1 MRIRNKGRI
10 DEMKKL
16 RSIVSAGLVLAI
28 AMSVASCDGEGKNTT
43 EDTTYEAPTTVT
55 EIEEPTTTETEST
68 TKPTVDPWGQLHEA
82 DEIVGA
88 TAIADKLIDQKTDDA
103 LFGHDLD
110 GFMHGGA
117 AFSGDKSHRIMMPDG
132 GYKIEGYEF
141 KRIYLWTENDIV
153 TKITFAVRD
162 KELIPSTEAET
173 KGAASDMNYDAE
185 GAYAKITSELNA
197 AFGESTKLIDTA
209 ELKAAKSECLV
220 WEHNGRDIAVTYAV
234 DCYGI
239 AGNNEFRIDVYTSGA
254 EGSSDASA
262 DDFKVTMTKL
272 GNCMGLDK
280 DSVKT
285 MVEDLF
291 GVKLDNEQ
299 ADKNNYYYS
308 ASITIEG
315 VEFNQVIIKTNKGDG
330 KTYEIYFVNDTSNT
344 KDCEG
349 YLETFK
355 KKLAESFS
363 DNFIPTNSAEYKG
376 VMHMISDYNFCIIGG
391 SYSANYNRFYLI
403 INAERLKEK

>member
-1 MRIRNKGRI
+1 
-10 DEMKKL
+10 MKKL
-16 RSIVSAGLVLAI
+16 RSIVSAGLVFAI
-28 AMSVASCDGEGKNTT
+28 CLSVASCNGAGKGT
-43 EDTTYEAPTTVT
+43 EEPFEPPTVIT
-55 EIEEPTTTETEST
+55 EIEEPTETETETEAT
-68 TKPTVDPWGQLHEA
+68 TKPTVDPWGQLYGA

-117 AFSGDKSHRIMMPDG
+117 AFSGDKSHRIMIPDD
-132 GYKIEGYEF
+132 GYKIEGFAF

-162 KELIPSTEAET
+162 KELIPSTEAEA

-185 GAYAKITSELNA
+185 GAYAKITSQLVA
-197 AFGESTKLIDTA
+197 AFGETAKTIDTA
-209 ELKAAKSECLV
+209 DLKAAKSECLV

-239 AGNNEFRIDVYTSGA
+239 TGNNEFKIEVYSSGA
-254 EGSSDASA
+254 EGSADTAS
-262 DDFKVTMTKL
+262 DDFKVTLTKL

-280 DSVKT
+280 DTVKT
-285 MVEDLF
+285 MVEELF
-291 GVKLDNEQ
+291 GVKLNNEQ
-299 ADKNNYYYS
+299 EDKNNYYYS
-308 ASITIEG
+308 SNITIEG
-315 VEFNQVIIKTNKGDG
+315 IEFNQVIIKTNKGDG
-330 KTYEIYFVNDTSNT
+330 KTYEIYFVNDTSST
-344 KDCEG
+344 KECEG

-355 KKLAESFS
+355 KKLAESYS
-363 DNFIPTNSAEYKG
+363 DNFIPTNSSEYVG
-376 VMHMISDYNFCIIGG
+376 VMRMLSDYNFCIIGG

>member
-1 MRIRNKGRI
+1 
-10 DEMKKL
+10 MKKI

-28 AMSVASCDGEGKNTT
+28 ALSVASCDGEGKNTT
-43 EDTTYEAPTTVT
+43 EDTTYETAAVVT
-55 EIEEPTTTETEST
+55 ETEEPTTAETEAT
-68 TKPTVDPWGQLHEA
+68 TEPTVDPWGQIHEA

-117 AFSGDKSHRIMMPDG
+117 AFSGDKSHRIMVPDG

-141 KRIYLWTENDIV
+141 KRIFLWTENDIV

-162 KELIPSTEAET
+162 KELIPSTEAEA
-173 KGAASDMNYDAE
+173 KGSASDMNYDVE
-185 GAYAKITSELNA
+185 GAYAKITSKLNA
-197 AFGESTKLIDTA
+197 AFGESTKTIDTA
-209 ELKAAKSECLV
+209 DLKAAKSECLV

-254 EGSSDASA
+254 EGSSDASS
-262 DDFKVTMTKL
+262 DDFKVTLTKL

-355 KKLAESFS
+355 KKLAESYS
-363 DNFIPTNSAEYKG
+363 DNFIPTNSAEYIG
-376 VMHMISDYNFCIIGG
+376 VMSMINDYNFCIIGG
-391 SYSANYNRFYLI
+391 SYSANCNRFYLI

>member
-1 MRIRNKGRI
+1 
-10 DEMKKL
+10 MKKL
-16 RSIVSAGLVLAI
+16 RSIVSAGLVFAI
-28 AMSVASCDGEGKNTT
+28 CLSVASCNGAGKGT
-43 EDTTYEAPTTVT
+43 EEPFEPPTVII
-55 EIEEPTTTETEST
+55 EIEEPTETETEAT
-68 TKPTVDPWGQLHEA
+68 TKPTVDPWGQLYGA

-162 KELIPSTEAET
+162 KELIPSTEAEA

-185 GAYAKITSELNA
+185 GAYAKITSKMAE
-197 AFGESTKLIDTA
+197 AFGESTKTVDTSG
-209 ELKAAKSECLV
+209 LKAAKSECLV

-239 AGNNEFRIDVYTSGA
+239 TGNNEFKIEVYSSGA
-254 EGSSDASA
+254 EGSADTAS
-262 DDFKVTMTKL
+262 DDFKVTLTKL

-280 DSVKT
+280 DTVKT

-291 GVKLDNEQ
+291 GVKLNNEQ

-308 ASITIEG
+308 SNITIEG
-315 VEFNQVIIKTNKGDG
+315 IEFNQVIIKTNKGDG
-330 KTYEIYFVNDTSNT
+330 KTYEIYFVNDTSST
-344 KDCEG
+344 KECEG

-355 KKLAESFS
+355 KKLAESYS
-363 DNFIPTNSAEYKG
+363 DNFIPTNSSEYVG
-376 VMHMISDYNFCIIGG
+376 VMRMLSDYNFCIIGG

>member
-1 MRIRNKGRI
+1 
-10 DEMKKL
+10 MKKL
-16 RSIVSAGLVLAI
+16 RSIISAGLVFAI
-28 AMSVASCDGEGKNTT
+28 CLSVASCNGAGKGT
-43 EDTTYEAPTTVT
+43 EEPFEPPTVIT
-55 EIEEPTTTETEST
+55 EIEEPTETETETEAT
-68 TKPTVDPWGQLHEA
+68 TKPTVDPWGQLYGA
-82 DEIVGA
+82 DEIAGA
-88 TAIADKLIDQKTDDA
+88 TAIANEVLDKKTDDA
-103 LFGHDLD
+103 LFGHYLD

-162 KELIPSTEAET
+162 KELIPSTEAEA

-185 GAYAKITSELNA
+185 GAYAKITSKMAE
-197 AFGESTKLIDTA
+197 AFGESTKTVDTSG
-209 ELKAAKSECLV
+209 LKAAKSECLV

-239 AGNNEFRIDVYTSGA
+239 TGNNEFKIEVYSSGA
-254 EGSSDASA
+254 EGSADTAS
-262 DDFKVTMTKL
+262 DDFKVTLTKL

-280 DSVKT
+280 DTVKT
-285 MVEDLF
+285 MVEELF
-291 GVKLDNEQ
+291 GVKLNNEQ
-299 ADKNNYYYS
+299 EDKNNYYYS
-308 ASITIEG
+308 SNITIEG
-315 VEFNQVIIKTNKGDG
+315 IEFNQVIIKTNKGDG
-330 KTYEIYFVNDTSNT
+330 KTYEIYFVNDTSST
-344 KDCEG
+344 KECEG

-355 KKLAESFS
+355 KKLAESYS
-363 DNFIPTNSAEYKG
+363 DNFIPTNSSEYVG
-376 VMHMISDYNFCIIGG
+376 VMRMLSDYNFCIVGG

>member
-1 MRIRNKGRI
+1 
-10 DEMKKL
+10 MKKL
-16 RSIVSAGLVLAI
+16 RSIVSAGLVFAI
-28 AMSVASCDGEGKNTT
+28 CLSVASCNGAGKGT
-43 EDTTYEAPTTVT
+43 EEPFEPPTVIT
-55 EIEEPTTTETEST
+55 EIEEPTETETETEAT
-68 TKPTVDPWGQLHEA
+68 TKPTVDPWGQLHGA

-88 TAIADKLIDQKTDDA
+88 TAIANEVLDKKTDDA
-103 LFGHDLD
+103 LFGHYLD

-153 TKITFAVRD
+153 KKITFAVREI
-162 KELIPSTEAET
+162 ELIPSTESEA
-173 KGAASDMNYDAE
+173 KGAASDMNYNAE
-185 GAYAKITSELNA
+185 GAYAKITSQLVA
-197 AFGESTKLIDTA
+197 VFGESAKTIDTA
-209 ELKAAKSECLV
+209 DLKAAKSECRV

-239 AGNNEFRIDVYTSGA
+239 TGNNEFKIEVYSSGA
-254 EGSSDASA
+254 EGSADTAS
-262 DDFKVTMTKL
+262 DDFKVTLTKL

-280 DSVKT
+280 DTVKG
-285 MVEDLF
+285 MVEELF
-291 GVKLDNEQ
+291 GVKLNNEQ

-308 ASITIEG
+308 SNITIEG
-315 VEFNQVIIKTNKGDG
+315 IEFNQVIIKTNKGDG

-344 KDCEG
+344 KECEG

-355 KKLAESFS
+355 KKLAESYS
-363 DNFIPTNSAEYKG
+363 DNFIPTNSSEYVG
-376 VMHMISDYNFCIIGG
+376 VMRMLSDYNFCIIGG

>member
-1 MRIRNKGRI
+1 
-10 DEMKKL
+10 MKKL
-16 RSIVSAGLVLAI
+16 RSIVSAGLVFAI
-28 AMSVASCDGEGKNTT
+28 CLSVASCNGAGKGT
-43 EDTTYEAPTTVT
+43 EEPFEPPTVIT
-55 EIEEPTTTETEST
+55 EIEEPTETETETEAT

-82 DEIVGA
+82 DEIAGA
-88 TAIADKLIDQKTDDA
+88 TAIANEVLDKKTDDA
-103 LFGHDLD
+103 LFGHYLD

-153 TKITFAVRD
+153 TKITFTVRD
-162 KELIPSTEAET
+162 KELIPSTEAEA

-185 GAYAKITSELNA
+185 GAYAKITSQLVA
-197 AFGESTKLIDTA
+197 AFGESAKTIDTA
-209 ELKAAKSECLV
+209 DLKAAKSECRV
-220 WEHNGRDIAVTYAV
+220 WEHNGRDLAVTYAV

-239 AGNNEFRIDVYTSGA
+239 TGNNEFKIEVYSSGA
-254 EGSSDASA
+254 EGSADTASDG
-262 DDFKVTMTKL
+262 FKVTLTKL

-280 DSVKT
+280 DTVKG
-285 MVEDLF
+285 MVEELF
-291 GVKLDNEQ
+291 GVKLNNEQ

-308 ASITIEG
+308 SNITIEG
-315 VEFNQVIIKTNKGDG
+315 IEFNQVIIKTNKGDG
-330 KTYEIYFVNDTSNT
+330 KTYEIYFVNDTSST
-344 KDCEG
+344 KECEG

-355 KKLAESFS
+355 KKLAESYS
-363 DNFIPTNSAEYKG
+363 DNFIPTNSSEYVG
-376 VMHMISDYNFCIIGG
+376 VMRMLSDYNFCIIGG

>member
-1 MRIRNKGRI
+1 
-10 DEMKKL
+10 MKKL
-16 RSIVSAGLVLAI
+16 RSIISAGLVFAI
-28 AMSVASCDGEGKNTT
+28 CLSVASCNGAGKGT
-43 EDTTYEAPTTVT
+43 EEPFEPPTVIT
-55 EIEEPTTTETEST
+55 EIEEPTETETETEAT
-68 TKPTVDPWGQLHEA
+68 TKPTVDPWGQLYGA
-82 DEIVGA
+82 DEIAGA
-88 TAIADKLIDQKTDDA
+88 TAIANEVLDKKTDDA
-103 LFGHDLD
+103 LFGHYLD

-162 KELIPSTEAET
+162 KELIPSTEAEA

-185 GAYAKITSELNA
+185 GAYAKITSQLVA
-197 AFGESTKLIDTA
+197 AFGETAKTIDTA
-209 ELKAAKSECLV
+209 DLKAAKSECLV

-239 AGNNEFRIDVYTSGA
+239 TGNNEFKIEVYSSGA
-254 EGSSDASA
+254 EGSADTAS
-262 DDFKVTMTKL
+262 DDFKVTLTKL

-280 DSVKT
+280 DTVKT
-285 MVEDLF
+285 MVEELF
-291 GVKLDNEQ
+291 GVKLNNEQ
-299 ADKNNYYYS
+299 EDKNNYYYS
-308 ASITIEG
+308 SNITIEG
-315 VEFNQVIIKTNKGDG
+315 IEFNQVIIKTNKGDG
-330 KTYEIYFVNDTSNT
+330 KTYEIYFVNDTSST
-344 KDCEG
+344 KECEG

-355 KKLAESFS
+355 KKLAESYS
-363 DNFIPTNSAEYKG
+363 DNFIPTNSSEYVG
-376 VMHMISDYNFCIIGG
+376 VMRMLSDYNFCIIGG

>member
-1 MRIRNKGRI
+1 
-10 DEMKKL
+10 MKKL

-28 AMSVASCDGEGKNTT
+28 ALSVASCDGEVKNTT
-43 EDTTYEAPTTVT
+43 EDTTYETAIVV
-55 EIEEPTTTETEST
+55 TETEEPSTTKTEAT

-185 GAYAKITSELNA
+185 GAYAKITSKLNA
-197 AFGESTKLIDTA
+197 AFGESTKTIDTA
-209 ELKAAKSECLV
+209 DLKAAKSECLA

-254 EGSSDASA
+254 EGSSNASA

-285 MVEDLF
+285 MVEELF

-376 VMHMISDYNFCIIGG
+376 VMQMFSDFYFCIIGG

>member
-1 MRIRNKGRI
+1 
-10 DEMKKL
+10 MKKL

-28 AMSVASCDGEGKNTT
+28 ALSVASCDGEVKNTT
-43 EDTTYEAPTTVT
+43 EDTTYETDVVVT
-55 EIEEPTTTETEST
+55 ETEEPSTTETEAT
-68 TKPTVDPWGQLHEA
+68 TEPTVDPWGQLHEA
-82 DEIVGA
+82 DEILGA

-162 KELIPSTEAET
+162 KELIPSTEAEA
-173 KGAASDMNYDAE
+173 KGAASDMNYDVE
-185 GAYAKITSELNA
+185 GAYAKITSKLNA
-197 AFGESTKLIDTA
+197 AFGESTKTIDTA
-209 ELKAAKSECLV
+209 DLKAAKSECLV

-291 GVKLDNEQ
+291 GVKLDYEQ
-299 ADKNNYYYS
+299 EDKTNYYYS
-308 ASITIEG
+308 VSITIEG

>member
-1 MRIRNKGRI
+1 
-10 DEMKKL
+10 MKKL
-16 RSIVSAGLVLAI
+16 RIIVSAGLVLAI
-28 AMSVASCDGEGKNTT
+28 ALSVASCDVEGKNTT
-43 EDTTYEAPTTVT
+43 EDTTYETQVVVT
-55 EIEEPTTTETEST
+55 EIEEPTTAETEAT
-68 TKPTVDPWGQLHEA
+68 TEPTVDPWGQLHEA

-117 AFSGDKSHRIMMPDG
+117 AFSGDKSHRIMVPDG

-185 GAYAKITSELNA
+185 GAYAKITSKLIA
-197 AFGESTKLIDTA
+197 AFGEPTKTIDTA
-209 ELKAAKSECLV
+209 DLKAAKSECLV

-239 AGNNEFRIDVYTSGA
+239 AGNNEFKIDVYTSGA
-254 EGSSDASA
+254 EGSSDTSA
-262 DDFKVTMTKL
+262 DDFKVTLTKL

-355 KKLAESFS
+355 KKLAESYS

>member
-1 MRIRNKGRI
+1 MRTRNKGRI

-28 AMSVASCDGEGKNTT
+28 ALSVASCDGAGKNTT

-185 GAYAKITSELNA
+185 GAYAKITSKLNA
-197 AFGESTKLIDTA
+197 AFGESTKTIDTA
-209 ELKAAKSECLV
+209 DLKAAKSECLV

-272 GNCMGLDK
+272 GNCMGVDK
-280 DSVKT
+280 DTVKS

-291 GVKLDNEQ
+291 GVKLNNEQ
-299 ADKNNYYYS
+299 ADKSNYY
-308 ASITIEG
+308 
-315 VEFNQVIIKTNKGDG
+315 
-330 KTYEIYFVNDTSNT
+330 
-344 KDCEG
+344 
-349 YLETFK
+349 
-355 KKLAESFS
+355 
-363 DNFIPTNSAEYKG
+363 
-376 VMHMISDYNFCIIGG
+376 
-391 SYSANYNRFYLI
+391 
-403 INAERLKEK
+403 

>member
-1 MRIRNKGRI
+1 
-10 DEMKKL
+10 MKKL

-28 AMSVASCDGEGKNTT
+28 ALSVASCDGEGKNTT
-43 EDTTYEAPTTVT
+43 EDTTYETAVVV
-55 EIEEPTTTETEST
+55 TETEEPSATETEAT

-162 KELIPSTEAET
+162 KELIPSTEAEA

-185 GAYAKITSELNA
+185 GAYAKITSKLNA
-197 AFGESTKLIDTA
+197 AFGESTKTIDTDD
-209 ELKAAKSECLV
+209 LKAAKSECLV

-254 EGSSDASA
+254 EGSSDALS

-308 ASITIEG
+308 TSITIEG

-376 VMHMISDYNFCIIGG
+376 VMQMFSDFYFCIIGG

>member
-1 MRIRNKGRI
+1 
-10 DEMKKL
+10 MKKL

-28 AMSVASCDGEGKNTT
+28 ALSVASCDGTGKNTT
-43 EDTTYEAPTTVT
+43 EDTAYEAPTTVT

-185 GAYAKITSELNA
+185 GAYAKITSKLNA
-197 AFGESTKLIDTA
+197 AFGESTKTIDTVD
-209 ELKAAKSECLV
+209 LKAAKSECLV

-254 EGSSDASA
+254 AGSSDASA

>member
-1 MRIRNKGRI
+1 
-10 DEMKKL
+10 MKKL
-16 RSIVSAGLVLAI
+16 RSIVSAGLVFAI
-28 AMSVASCDGEGKNTT
+28 ALSVASCDGEGKNTT
-43 EDTTYEAPTTVT
+43 EDTTYETTAVVT
-55 EIEEPTTTETEST
+55 ETEEPTTTETEAT

-185 GAYAKITSELNA
+185 GAYAKITSKLNA
-197 AFGESTKLIDTA
+197 AFGESTKTIDTA
-209 ELKAAKSECLV
+209 DLKAAKSECLV

>member
-1 MRIRNKGRI
+1 
-10 DEMKKL
+10 MKKL
-16 RSIVSAGLVLAI
+16 RSIVSAGLVFAI
-28 AMSVASCDGEGKNTT
+28 CLSVASCTGAGKGT
-43 EDTTYEAPTTVT
+43 EEPFEPPTVIT
-55 EIEEPTTTETEST
+55 EIEEPTETETETEAT
-68 TKPTVDPWGQLHEA
+68 TKPTVDPWGQLYEA
-82 DEIVGA
+82 DEIAGA
-88 TAIADKLIDQKTDDA
+88 TAIANEVLDKKTDDA
-103 LFGHDLD
+103 LFGHYLD

-162 KELIPSTEAET
+162 KELIPSTEAEA

-185 GAYAKITSELNA
+185 GAYAKITSKMAE
-197 AFGESTKLIDTA
+197 AFGESTKTVDTSG
-209 ELKAAKSECLV
+209 LKAAKSECLV

-239 AGNNEFRIDVYTSGA
+239 TGNNEFKIEVYSSGA
-254 EGSSDASA
+254 EGSADTASDE
-262 DDFKVTMTKL
+262 FKVTLTKL

-280 DSVKT
+280 DTVKG
-285 MVEDLF
+285 MVEELF
-291 GVKLDNEQ
+291 GVKLNNEQ

-308 ASITIEG
+308 SYITIEG
-315 VEFNQVIIKTNKGDG
+315 IEFNQVIIKTNKGDG
-330 KTYEIYFVNDTSNT
+330 KTYEIYFVNDTSST
-344 KDCEG
+344 KECEG

-355 KKLAESFS
+355 KKLAESYS
-363 DNFIPTNSAEYKG
+363 DNFIPTNSSEYVG
-376 VMHMISDYNFCIIGG
+376 VMRMLSDYNFCIIGG

>member
-1 MRIRNKGRI
+1 
-10 DEMKKL
+10 MKKL

-28 AMSVASCDGEGKNTT
+28 ALSVASCDGEGKNTT
-43 EDTTYEAPTTVT
+43 EDTTYETAVVVT
-55 EIEEPTTTETEST
+55 ETEEPTTTETEAT

-117 AFSGDKSHRIMMPDG
+117 AFSGDKSHRIMKPDG

-197 AFGESTKLIDTA
+197 AFGESTKTIDTA
-209 ELKAAKSECLV
+209 DLKAAKSECLV
-220 WEHNGRDIAVTYAV
+220 WEHNGRDIAVTYAE

-239 AGNNEFRIDVYTSGA
+239 AGNNEFKIDVYTSGA

-376 VMHMISDYNFCIIGG
+376 VMQMFSDFYFCIIGG

>member
-1 MRIRNKGRI
+1 MR
-10 DEMKKL
+10 KL
-16 RSIVSAGLVLAI
+16 RSIVSAGLVFAI
-28 AMSVASCDGEGKNTT
+28 CLSVASCNGAGKGT
-43 EDTTYEAPTTVT
+43 EEPFEPPTVIT
-55 EIEEPTTTETEST
+55 EIEEPTETETETEAT
-68 TKPTVDPWGQLHEA
+68 TKPTVDPWGQLYEA
-82 DEIVGA
+82 DEIAGA
-88 TAIADKLIDQKTDDA
+88 TAIANEVLDKKTDDA
-103 LFGHDLD
+103 LFGHYLD

-117 AFSGDKSHRIMMPDG
+117 AFSGDKSHRIMVPDC

-162 KELIPSTEAET
+162 KELIPSTEAEA

-185 GAYAKITSELNA
+185 GAYAKITSQLVA
-197 AFGESTKLIDTA
+197 AFGESAKTIDTA
-209 ELKAAKSECLV
+209 DLKAAKSECRV

-239 AGNNEFRIDVYTSGA
+239 TGNNEFKIEVYSSGA
-254 EGSSDASA
+254 EGSADTAS
-262 DDFKVTMTKL
+262 DDFKVTLTKL

-280 DSVKT
+280 DTVKG
-285 MVEDLF
+285 MVEELF
-291 GVKLDNEQ
+291 GVKLNNEQ

-308 ASITIEG
+308 SNITIEG

-330 KTYEIYFVNDTSNT
+330 KTYEIYFVNDTSST
-344 KDCEG
+344 KECEG

-355 KKLAESFS
+355 KKLAESYS
-363 DNFIPTNSAEYKG
+363 DKFIPTNSSEYVG
-376 VMHMISDYNFCIIGG
+376 VMRMLSDYNFCIIGG

>member
-1 MRIRNKGRI
+1 
-10 DEMKKL
+10 MKKL

-28 AMSVASCDGEGKNTT
+28 ALSVASCDGEGKSTT
-43 EDTTYEAPTTVT
+43 EDTTYETPAVVT
-55 EIEEPTTTETEST
+55 ETEEPTTTTTDTEAT
-68 TKPTVDPWGQLHEA
+68 TKPTADPWGQLYEA
-82 DEIVGA
+82 DEIAGA
-88 TAIADKLIDQKTDDA
+88 TAIANEVLDKKTDDA
-103 LFGHDLD
+103 LFGHYLD

-132 GYKIEGYEF
+132 GYKIEGCEF

-162 KELIPSTEAET
+162 KELIPSTEAEA

-185 GAYAKITSELNA
+185 GAYAKITSQLVA
-197 AFGESTKLIDTA
+197 AFGESAKTIDTA
-209 ELKAAKSECLV
+209 DLKAAKSECRV

-239 AGNNEFRIDVYTSGA
+239 TGNNEFKIEVYSSGA
-254 EGSSDASA
+254 EGSADTAS
-262 DDFKVTMTKL
+262 DDFKVTLTKL

-280 DSVKT
+280 DTVKG
-285 MVEDLF
+285 MVEELF
-291 GVKLDNEQ
+291 GVKLNNEQ

-308 ASITIEG
+308 SNITIEG
-315 VEFNQVIIKTNKGDG
+315 IEFNQVIIKTNKGDG

-344 KDCEG
+344 KECEG

-355 KKLAESFS
+355 KKLAESYS
-363 DNFIPTNSAEYKG
+363 DNFIPTNSSEYAG
-376 VMHMISDYNFCIIGG
+376 VMRMLSDYNFCIIGG

>member
-1 MRIRNKGRI
+1 
-10 DEMKKL
+10 MKKL
-16 RSIVSAGLVLAI
+16 RSIVSAGLVFAI
-28 AMSVASCDGEGKNTT
+28 CLSVASCNGAGKGT
-43 EDTTYEAPTTVT
+43 EEPFEPPTVIT
-55 EIEEPTTTETEST
+55 EIEEPTETETETEAT
-68 TKPTVDPWGQLHEA
+68 TKPTVDPWGQLHGA

-88 TAIADKLIDQKTDDA
+88 TAIANEVLDKKTDDA
-103 LFGHDLD
+103 LFGHYLD

-153 TKITFAVRD
+153 KKITFAVREI
-162 KELIPSTEAET
+162 ELIPSTESEA
-173 KGAASDMNYDAE
+173 KGAASDMNYNAE
-185 GAYAKITSELNA
+185 GAYAKITSQLVA
-197 AFGESTKLIDTA
+197 VFGESAKTIDTA
-209 ELKAAKSECLV
+209 DLKAAKSECRV

-239 AGNNEFRIDVYTSGA
+239 TGNNEFKIEVYSSGA
-254 EGSSDASA
+254 EGSADTASDG
-262 DDFKVTMTKL
+262 FKVTLTKL

-280 DSVKT
+280 DTVKG
-285 MVEDLF
+285 MVEELF
-291 GVKLDNEQ
+291 GVKLNNEQ

-308 ASITIEG
+308 SNITIEG
-315 VEFNQVIIKTNKGDG
+315 IEFNQVIIKTNKGDG

-344 KDCEG
+344 KECEG

-355 KKLAESFS
+355 KKLAESYS
-363 DNFIPTNSAEYKG
+363 DNFIPTNSSEYVG
-376 VMHMISDYNFCIIGG
+376 VMRMLSDYNFCIIGG